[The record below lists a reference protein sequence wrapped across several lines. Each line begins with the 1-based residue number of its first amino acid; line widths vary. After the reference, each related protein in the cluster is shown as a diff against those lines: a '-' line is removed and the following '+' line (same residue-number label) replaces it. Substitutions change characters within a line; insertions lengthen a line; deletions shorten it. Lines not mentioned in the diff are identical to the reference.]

1 MLEDSDGSLRAR
13 SRKRPRGKPMP
24 TYINVFHL
32 TQKGVENVRKGPERV
47 AAAKRLFQAVG
58 AKIKDFY
65 MVMGQYDAVVIS
77 EAPDDETATKA
88 VLALASLGYVRS
100 ESMRAFTEDEY
111 RKMIES
117 LPSSYGVSE
126 KASS

>member
-1 MLEDSDGSLRAR
+1 
-13 SRKRPRGKPMP
+13 MP
-24 TYINVFHL
+24 TYVNIFHL

-47 AAAKRLFQAVG
+47 SAAKRLYQAVG
-58 AKIKDFY
+58 AKIKEFY

-100 ESMRAFTEDEY
+100 ESMRAFTEEEY
-111 RKMIES
+111 RKLIES
-117 LPSSYGVSE
+117 LPSSYGTPQE
-126 KASS
+126 R